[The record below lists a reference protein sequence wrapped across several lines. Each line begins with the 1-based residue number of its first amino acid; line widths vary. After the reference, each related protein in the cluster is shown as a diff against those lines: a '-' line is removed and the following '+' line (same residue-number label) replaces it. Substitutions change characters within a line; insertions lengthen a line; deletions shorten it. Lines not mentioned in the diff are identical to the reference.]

1 MQKYVNEDVCD
12 GAQLVARELEL
23 LIASQFM
30 QIKTCIPGIIAARL
44 PEHLMLRLRMDIDK
58 FPHQHIKS
66 TITSEKPEHR
76 VLKRHCRLCYF
87 VSFE

>member
-1 MQKYVNEDVCD
+1 MLNYVNEDVFD

-23 LIASQFM
+23 EIASKSIQTETF
-30 QIKTCIPGIIAARL
+30 IPGIIAARL
-44 PEHLMLRLRMDIDK
+44 PEHLMLKLRMDIYK
-58 FPHQHIKS
+58 FPHQHMKS